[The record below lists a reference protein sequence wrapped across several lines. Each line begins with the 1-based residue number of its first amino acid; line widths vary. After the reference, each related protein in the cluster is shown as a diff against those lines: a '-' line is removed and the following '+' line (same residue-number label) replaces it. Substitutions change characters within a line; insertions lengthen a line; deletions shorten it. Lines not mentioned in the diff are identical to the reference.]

1 MIDLSGTSD
10 AAGTTGPGATYQ
22 GDEDRKRRLERLE
35 KLATLLDAQFAIP
48 GTGVRFGLDSLIGLI
63 PGIGDTATGFLSLWI
78 VWQGVRLGVGPGTAI
93 RMLVN
98 VLIDTVIGSIPL
110 LGDIFDLA
118 FKANLANI
126 RLIQR
131 HAGV

>member
-1 MIDLSGTSD
+1 MIDLSGTPDTDTIS
-10 AAGTTGPGATYQ
+10 PEATYR
-22 GDEDRKRRLERLE
+22 GDDDKKRRLERLE
-35 KLATLLDAQFAIP
+35 KLATLLDAQFVIP

-63 PGIGDTATGFLSLWI
+63 PGIGDTATGIVSLWI
-78 VWQGVRLGVGPGTAI
+78 VWQGVRLGVGPGTVI

-110 LGDIFDLA
+110 LGDIFDVA

>member
-1 MIDLSGTSD
+1 MIDLSGTSESETLEPD
-10 AAGTTGPGATYQ
+10 TGYR
-22 GDEDRKRRLERLE
+22 DEDRKRRLERLE
-35 KLATLLDAQFAIP
+35 KLADLLDARFVIP

-78 VWQGVRLGVGPGTAI
+78 VWQGIRLGVGPGTVI
-93 RMLVN
+93 HMLFN
-98 VLIDTVIGSIPL
+98 VLIDTAIGSIPL
-110 LGDIFDLA
+110 LGDIFDIA

-131 HAGV
+131 HTGV